1 MNITK
6 LLFSLFII
14 SAVYPLCAEPVE
26 CLQYRDQET
35 RISYYW
41 PLPQD
46 KGVIAEVEPLLLN
59 QAKQDESSPCQGY
72 VIRYEKEDSKLLLTI
87 TSNIFEGFMELAPG
101 MYSPIMTSDQQE
113 IDLSRS
119 AVEWVQIKLKGR
131 KPLLVCCTIVEDP
144 EQRAPQPLP

>member
-14 SAVYPLCAEPVE
+14 SAAYPLCAEPVE

-41 PLPQD
+41 PLPQEE
-46 KGVIAEVEPLLLN
+46 GVIAEVEPLLLN
-59 QAKQDESSPCQGY
+59 HAKLDNSSLCQGY
-72 VIRYEKEDSKLLLTI
+72 VIRYEKQDGKLLLTV
-87 TSNIFEGFMELAPG
+87 TSNIFGGFMELAPG
-101 MYSPIMTSDQQE
+101 MLSPVMTSDQQE
-113 IDLSRS
+113 FELSRS

-131 KPLLVCCTIVEDP
+131 KPLLVRCTMVEDP
-144 EQRAPQPLP
+144 ELRAPQPLP